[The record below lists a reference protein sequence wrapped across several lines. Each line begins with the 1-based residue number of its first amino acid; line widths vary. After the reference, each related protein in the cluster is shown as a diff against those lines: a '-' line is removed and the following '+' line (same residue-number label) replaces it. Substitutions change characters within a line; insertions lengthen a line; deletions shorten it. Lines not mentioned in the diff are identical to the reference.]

1 MESLFAGG
9 RIIDAILV
17 LVAIEALVL
26 VLILRRR
33 RDTALPPFL
42 FNLASGAALML
53 ALRAALTGAHW
64 SAIAGCLA
72 LSGLAHGGEMALRLG
87 TRPSHGPTPVRLD
100 PHA

>member
-26 VLILRRR
+26 FLILRRR
-33 RDTALPPFL
+33 ETALPPYL
-42 FNLASGAALML
+42 CNLASGATLML
-53 ALRAALTGAHW
+53 ALRGALTGAHW
-64 SAIAGCLA
+64 TAIAGCLA

-87 TRPSHGPTPVRLD
+87 SRPRSAATPVRLD